1 MNSELGTVDAEYRFG
16 KPKVYLTRVEIVV
29 PVEALGLP
37 FELPAVFVRFIGVC
51 ELLGALGLI
60 LPGVLRIRTHL
71 TPLAALGL
79 TTIMVG
85 ATMFTPPD
93 QIQIAVMPVAVGL
106 LAACV
111 AFGRWRVAPLRT
123 SSQLR
128 APASAPETSVR

>member
-1 MNSELGTVDAEYRFG
+1 MTYALWFVQ
-16 KPKVYLTRVEIVV
+16 IVLALLFLCAGGV
-29 PVEALGLP
+29 KLVLPVEALGMP
-37 FELPAVFVRFIGVC
+37 FQLPAVFVHFIGVC
-51 ELLGALGLI
+51 EVLGALGLI

-71 TPLAALGL
+71 TPLAAVGL

-93 QIQIAVMPVAVGL
+93 QIQLAVVPVGVGL

-111 AFGRWRVAPLRT
+111 AHGRWRVAPLRT

-128 APASAPETSVR
+128 APAQAR